1 MELFTRAKE
10 PGWDRIVH
18 IKVDKISSVAEIVS
32 DNNILK
38 LLVINEGR
46 LIVEINNARKVVIAP
61 ALIFLSDEDI
71 KFIKSNDLSLT
82 IIYFRGT
89 EVRDEFTMER
99 LQSGEFEKEMGRTI
113 LQDYLLVKNF
123 ISQDDISNKIIT
135 INSSAHLRV
144 LKLVDGISKELDEQ
158 EDGFWPCR
166 SRSILM
172 EILFDIRF
180 LCVEDGKLV
189 IEAKTDKDIVGEII
203 QFMSEH
209 ISDKIMLEDI
219 LKEYSTNRNQLNAM
233 FIKETSMTCLS
244 YLEKMRI
251 NLAQIMLADTELQVS
266 EIADRVGYL
275 DPNYFVKVFKK
286 HTGVTPS
293 NYRRSCM

>member
-1 MELFTRAKE
+1 
-10 PGWDRIVH
+10 
-18 IKVDKISSVAEIVS
+18 
-32 DNNILK
+32 
-38 LLVINEGR
+38 
-46 LIVEINNARKVVIAP
+46 
-61 ALIFLSDEDI
+61 
-71 KFIKSNDLSLT
+71 
-82 IIYFRGT
+82 
-89 EVRDEFTMER
+89 MER

-113 LQDYLLVKNF
+113 FQDYLLVKNF

-189 IEAKTDKDIVGEII
+189 IEEKTDKDIVGEII